1 MLSINVIHIRE
12 GMVHAKLHAYVR
24 YRPRAPVVLKQK
36 APSSPRS
43 HTGASEELVSV
54 SNISIVWPSAALIQ
68 LCSAPERV
76 FIRGIADA

>member
-43 HTGASEELVSV
+43 HRGASEELLKRIKYKYSLAFG
-54 SNISIVWPSAALIQ
+54 SAHPALE
-68 LCSAPERV
+68 CT
-76 FIRGIADA
+76 